1 MFELRK
7 YYLTFCQRNFSNR
20 TQKKTTNL
28 LPFFS
33 FLEIRLQFLQSIEI
47 SKVLICPMSTNFHHA
62 RILFVVYHFLDMSLT
77 FFQTGL
83 ITLQLYIFS
92 FWGFFLAKMISQ
104 IFTNQRTVL
113 VFYNISLFLKNS
125 KSKIILVNLHH
136 KYAPRVNTIFLMYK
150 SELFLISFK
159 SLGIKSILEFLE
171 KHQSPS

>member
-1 MFELRK
+1 MRHGGQKCLNCANITSLFARGTSQIEPRK
-7 YYLTFCQRNFSNR
+7 RLLTCYH
-20 TQKKTTNL
+20 
-28 LPFFS
+28 FFS

-62 RILFVVYHFLDMSLT
+62 RILLVVYHFLDMSLT

-92 FWGFFLAKMISQ
+92 FWVFLAKMISH

-136 KYAPRVNTIFLMYK
+136 KYAPRVHSPF
-150 SELFLISFK
+150 
-159 SLGIKSILEFLE
+159 SLCINQNFS
-171 KHQSPS
+171 